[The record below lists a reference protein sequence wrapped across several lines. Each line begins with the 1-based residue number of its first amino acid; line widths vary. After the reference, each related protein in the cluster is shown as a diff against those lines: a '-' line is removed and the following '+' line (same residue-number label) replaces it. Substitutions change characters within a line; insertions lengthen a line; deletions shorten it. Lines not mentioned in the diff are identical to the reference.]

1 MNPPH
6 YCGYV
11 KQLQHIRPIHS
22 WPGLS
27 GRFVLLLLLLAGC
40 NTTSYLPTPYPAQ
53 PTTPPLEPT
62 ASYWDIGMSVQY
74 PRGWQAFY
82 GAGQLLLAPSAQA
95 TRQNPPTQPL
105 VSLQFASLSQLGL
118 DKTATLQQIALTV
131 SRATADSKLVS
142 QDKTSVA
149 ALDAYYVLV
158 QEPKADLFQ
167 QAIAFRLPDGRVGW
181 IIALTPGLIWA
192 NFAPT
197 FETIRTSA
205 KLLRPAQYAVPA
217 VTQQREYT
225 PGGLTL
231 MLPSGWVEQTV
242 QADARLYHA
251 PADIV
256 YQDNSGAANGP
267 QLVANV
273 FTVTANLSAADALKQ
288 TLALSVA
295 APTFTEFSAG
305 GRTGARYD
313 TTDGSTGQVV
323 SFAALPLA
331 TPGKVAI
338 LRWSVPL
345 ALSEVTAP
353 LWESI
358 LRQIAFANTVK

>member
-1 MNPPH
+1 M
-6 YCGYV
+6 
-11 KQLQHIRPIHS
+11 K
-22 WPGLS
+22 
-27 GRFVLLLLLLAGC
+27 RFLLLFLILLAGC
-40 NTTSYLPTPYPAQ
+40 NTTSYLPTPFPAI

-62 ASYWDIGMSVQY
+62 ASYWDVGMSVQY
-74 PRGWQAFY
+74 PRGWQPFY

-105 VSLQFASLSQLGL
+105 VSLQFATLAQLGL
-118 DKTATLQQIALTV
+118 DKTATLQQIALTI

-142 QDKTSVA
+142 QDKTTVA
-149 ALDAYYVLV
+149 ALDAYYVLI

-181 IIALTPGLIWA
+181 MIALTPGLIWA

-197 FETIRTSA
+197 FEAVRASA
-205 KLLRPAQYAVPA
+205 KLLRPAQYAIPA
-217 VTQQREYT
+217 VAQPHEYA

-231 MLPSGWVEQTV
+231 MLPSGWVEQNV

-251 PADIV
+251 PADTS

-273 FTVTANLSAADALKQ
+273 FTVAANLSAADALKQ
-288 TLALSVA
+288 TLGLT
-295 APTFTEFSAG
+295 APNFTEFSAG
-305 GRTGARYD
+305 GKTGARYD

-331 TPGKVAI
+331 TPGKVVI
-338 LRWSVPL
+338 LRWTVPL
-345 ALSEVTAP
+345 ALSEVAAP